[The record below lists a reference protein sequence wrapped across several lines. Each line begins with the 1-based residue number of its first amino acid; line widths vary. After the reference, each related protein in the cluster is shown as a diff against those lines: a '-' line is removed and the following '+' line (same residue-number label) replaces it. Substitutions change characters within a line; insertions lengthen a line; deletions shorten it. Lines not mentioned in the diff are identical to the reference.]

1 MRKFG
6 AKDAM
11 RNHML
16 DGNPISI
23 LEAILL
29 FGVPG
34 PNRRL
39 TELKREGYIIGSQ
52 RVPMAKIIAR
62 MNKYANVIPPA
73 ELPTRE
79 ILMMEYWIKS

>member
-1 MRKFG
+1 MRSFG

-11 RNHML
+11 RDHML
-16 DGNPISI
+16 DGNSVSI

-29 FGVPG
+29 FGVQS
-34 PNRRL
+34 PNRTL
-39 TELKREGYIIGSQ
+39 TALKREGYLVGSQ
-52 RVPMAKIIAR
+52 RVRMAKIITR
-62 MNKYANVIPPA
+62 LNKYAHVIPPA

>member
-11 RNHML
+11 RDHML
-16 DGNPISI
+16 DGNSISI

-29 FGVPG
+29 FGVQS
-34 PNRRL
+34 PNRTL
-39 TELKREGYIIGSQ
+39 TELKREGHLIGSQ
-52 RVPMAKIIAR
+52 RVTMAKILTR
-62 MNKYANVIPPA
+62 LKKYSDVNPPA
-73 ELPTRE
+73 ELPVRE